1 MPLGVNGTT
10 IVLIPKTEN
19 PEYLKKYRP
28 ISLCNVL
35 YKVVSKCLVNK
46 LQPLLHDIIAPTQS
60 VFIPN
65 RMITDNTL
73 IAFECLHAIKNG
85 NGRCKNFGAYKLN
98 LTKAYDRVE
107 WGYLKGVLMRLGF
120 HSRWIQWVMECVTTV
135 EYTVRLN
142 NVQLDPF
149 KPSHCLRQGDPLSPY
164 LFLFVADGLSRIL
177 QNHVP
182 NGVLH
187 DLQVCRLAPGI
198 SHLLFAD
205 DTLLFLEATEEQTV
219 LVNNA
224 LRLYEKGTCQLI
236 NQSK

>member
-1 MPLGVNGTT
+1 
-10 IVLIPKTEN
+10 VLIPKTEN

-35 YKVVSKCLVNK
+35 YKVASKCLVNR

-60 VFIPN
+60 VFIPD

-98 LTKAYDRVE
+98 LTKAYDRVD

-120 HSRWIQWVMECVTTV
+120 HNRWIQWVMECVTTV

-164 LFLFVADGLSRIL
+164 LFLLWLMDCLEYYRIMCQMVYYTTCKFVGWHQASHIFFLQTIL
-177 QNHVP
+177 
-182 NGVLH
+182 
-187 DLQVCRLAPGI
+187 CC
-198 SHLLFAD
+198 F
-205 DTLLFLEATEEQTV
+205 
-219 LVNNA
+219 
-224 LRLYEKGTCQLI
+224 LRLQK
-236 NQSK
+236 SKLCW